1 MHEFLGGI
9 RIGDSSC
16 NAINYSYPFT
26 KVVFTE
32 NALQLSIGV
41 FFLKKRYFLPYYAIT
56 GVSLKKGI
64 VCRGILIKHQ
74 LNHIP
79 EFIVFWTGRYKRFL
93 EECKKYS
100 IPIN

>member
-1 MHEFLGGI
+1 MHVFRGGI

-16 NAINYSYPFT
+16 NAINYSYPFA

-32 NALQLSIGV
+32 NTLQLSIGG
-41 FFLKKRYFLPYYAIT
+41 FFLKKRYFLPYCAIT

-64 VCRGILIKHQ
+64 VCRGLLIKHQ
-74 LNHIP
+74 LNHLP

-100 IPIN
+100 IPIH

>member
-64 VCRGILIKHQ
+64 VCRGINKAS
-74 LNHIP
+74 
-79 EFIVFWTGRYKRFL
+79 VKSYSGVYCFL
-93 EECKKYS
+93 DRK
-100 IPIN
+100 I

>member
-1 MHEFLGGI
+1 MHEFRGGI

-16 NAINYSYPFT
+16 NAIHYSYPFAT
-26 KVVFTE
+26 AVCTE
-32 NALQLSIGV
+32 NSLQLSIGA
-41 FFLKKRYFLPYYAIT
+41 FFRMKRYFLPYYDIT

-74 LNHIP
+74 LNYLP
-79 EFIVFWTGRYKRFL
+79 EFIVFWTGKYKCFL

-100 IPIN
+100 IPVH